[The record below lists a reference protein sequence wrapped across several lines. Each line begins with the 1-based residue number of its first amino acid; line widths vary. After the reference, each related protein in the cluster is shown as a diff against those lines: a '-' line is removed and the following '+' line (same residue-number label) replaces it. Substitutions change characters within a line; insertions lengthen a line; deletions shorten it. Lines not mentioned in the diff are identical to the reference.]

1 MILLI
6 LDNNKLW
13 IFSLN
18 YYVMIG
24 VLINNVFT

>member
-6 LDNNKLW
+6 LDDNQLW